1 MNQQTS
7 KIILN
12 KILFKKEEE
21 EDKLPYYLFWLKTN
35 PNIKMISLA
44 GH

>member
-21 EDKLPYYLFWLKTN
+21 EEDKLPYYLF
-35 PNIKMISLA
+35 
-44 GH
+44 

>member
-12 KILFKKEEE
+12 KILFKEEEEEEE
-21 EDKLPYYLFWLKTN
+21 EDKLPYYLF
-35 PNIKMISLA
+35 
-44 GH
+44 

>member
-1 MNQQTS
+1 
-7 KIILN
+7 LN
-12 KILFKKEEE
+12 KILFKKKKEEE
-21 EDKLPYYLFWLKTN
+21 EEEEEKLPYYLFWLKTN